1 MLKKLSNKE
10 YNQHTSNLYRLGYTK
25 VNQFINSKYRN
36 ILLKKVNEEHKI
48 KIKASDYIGAPKRS
62 SRDLLVFNLVGKD
75 KVFVDL
81 IANQNLEKIIRPMLN
96 DPFYNKIPDKHPNY
110 IVSGCTARSSGK
122 KLIYILIQEYPL
134 KALNH

>member
-36 ILLKKVNEEHKI
+36 ILLKKVNEEHKSI

-62 SRDLLVFNLVGKD
+62 SKDLLVFNLVGKD

-81 IANQNLEKIIRPMLN
+81 GLKILAKNHAFPWL
-96 DPFYNKIPDKHPNY
+96 
-110 IVSGCTARSSGK
+110 T
-122 KLIYILIQEYPL
+122 PL
-134 KALNH
+134 